1 MIGETNTDTLMKTL
15 HKSLTI
21 AFLAVSIFIL
31 GLSVDFAGAQNTAAG
46 LAASRP
52 PADLLLSRYLKFS
65 RLTSENGLSNVQIRG
80 IAQDNHGFMWFAT
93 SGGLNRYDGAGF
105 RIYRHDPDDPSS
117 LSRNLIRALAADQ
130 SGLLWIGTWGG
141 GLNQGTGSA
150 ASYRSSKRPAWP
162 PPRRSGWG
170 TQLLPS
176 RPISVRQ

>member
-1 MIGETNTDTLMKTL
+1 MIGETITDTLMNTL

-21 AFLAVSIFIL
+21 AILAVSIFIS
-31 GLSVDFAGAQNTAAG
+31 GLTVDLVSAQNTAEGAG
-46 LAASRP
+46 SARR
-52 PADLLLSRYLKFS
+52 PADALLSRYLGFS
-65 RLTSENGLSNVQIRG
+65 RLTSEEGLSNDQVWG
-80 IAQDNHGFMWFAT
+80 VAQDNHSFMWFAT

-150 ASYRSSKRPAWP
+150 ASYRSS
-162 PPRRSGWG
+162 
-170 TQLLPS
+170 
-176 RPISVRQ
+176 